1 MASLPANVQGR
12 GAQDGMAP
20 EHHVKADGKG
30 VDLDPV
36 VVATQLAERTSQLTL
51 STSGSEEMGSDGN
64 PSATHS
70 VHPQGSAQP
79 CGTMGSTGF
88 LPDGQA
94 DAGEE
99 RWQGDSSLAL
109 STSSCCSMVDAPPTM
124 QPSTGHGDRD
134 SIDDSSSSS
143 ADADQD
149 DAILA
154 SNVSRGE
161 FSQLPNEVLLHILSY
176 LEVCDLLATSRTS
189 HHLRTLSLS
198 PHLHRLRL
206 RLARTTLPTR
216 LDSPSRP
223 TLTDLVRRSIFL
235 TNTTII
241 SRRLARSFVSIRL
254 SRQLAARPPPEVL
267 VERCVLP
274 AECLPGKKAAVA
286 PALVARKRAVERER
300 VKDRLRGFVGSVW
313 GGKVREKE
321 EGVKQ
326 WEERS
331 GVGRVWR
338 LRRFWE
344 GVSREQG

>member
-1 MASLPANVQGR
+1 MASLPTNLQQHQG
-12 GAQDGMAP
+12 AHDG
-20 EHHVKADGKG
+20 E
-30 VDLDPV
+30 DPGP
-36 VVATQLAERTSQLTL
+36 VVATQQLAEKTSLLTL
-51 STSGSEEMGSDGN
+51 SMPGSEEMLPDGN
-64 PSATHS
+64 PSVTHAAR
-70 VHPQGSAQP
+70 PPASAQP
-79 CGTMGSTGF
+79 
-88 LPDGQA
+88 
-94 DAGEE
+94 
-99 RWQGDSSLAL
+99 DSALAL
-109 STSSCCSMVDAPPTM
+109 STPFSSTTVDAPSNM
-124 QPSTGHGDRD
+124 EPSIEHENHDGINSGGG
-134 SIDDSSSSS
+134 SSSSS
-143 ADADQD
+143 NGDAEQE
-149 DAILA
+149 AVVLE
-154 SNVSRGE
+154 SNVSRGD
-161 FSQLPNEVLLHILSY
+161 FCQLPNEVLLHILSY

-206 RLARTTLPTR
+206 RSARSALPIRLA
-216 LDSPSRP
+216 SPSRP
-223 TLTDLVRRSIFL
+223 TLPDLIRRSIFL
-235 TNTTII
+235 TNTTIV

-254 SRQLAARPPPEVL
+254 SRQLAARPAPEVL

-338 LRRFWE
+338 LTRFWE
-344 GVSREQG
+344 GVGREQR

>member
-1 MASLPANVQGR
+1 MASLPANVLGR
-12 GAQDGMAP
+12 GAHDGMLP
-20 EHHVKADGKG
+20 EHHHYLKPDTQSEGG
-30 VDLDPV
+30 GLDPFV
-36 VVATQLAERTSQLTL
+36 VVATSQLAEKTSQLTL
-51 STSGSEEMGSDGN
+51 STPRSEELGSGTKDGN
-64 PSATHS
+64 PSVTHLG
-70 VHPQGSAQP
+70 HGN
-79 CGTMGSTGF
+79 MGSNGF
-88 LPDGQA
+88 LPDGQV
-94 DAGEE
+94 D
-99 RWQGDSSLAL
+99 DD
-109 STSSCCSMVDAPPTM
+109 TSSCCPMV
-124 QPSTGHGDRD
+124 
-134 SIDDSSSSS
+134 
-143 ADADQD
+143 
-149 DAILA
+149 
-154 SNVSRGE
+154 E

-206 RLARTTLPTR
+206 RRARTTLPTQ
-216 LDSPSRP
+216 LASPSRP
-223 TLTDLVRRSIFL
+223 TLTDLIRRSIFL
-235 TNTTII
+235 TNTTIV

-300 VKDRLRGFVGSVW
+300 VKDRLRGFVGTVW

-321 EGVKQ
+321 EGVKK

-344 GVSREQG
+344 GVSKEQG